1 MIRPPV
7 AVAGGRDPML
17 SCGVPLFLEGA
28 WLGLS
33 AAAAPGPL
41 QAYLLAQS
49 VRNGAARTLP
59 VACVPLA
66 TDPPLIAIVLAVLA
80 QVPAGFVR
88 GLGLVGGAV
97 VLWLG
102 AGALRAALAP
112 PPPAAAGAP
121 PAGFVRALVVN
132 FTNPNA
138 WLWWS
143 GAAGPIL
150 VAAWKASPL
159 EAAAFLGGFYLLLL
173 GGNVLFVLL
182 AARLAGAGPRVAR
195 GLGLV
200 SGGALVL
207 FGGWRLAK
215 GLLGA

>member
-1 MIRPPV
+1 V
-7 AVAGGRDPML
+7 
-17 SCGVPLFLEGA
+17 SLFLEGA

-59 VACVPLA
+59 VVCVPLA
-66 TDPPLIAIVLAVLA
+66 TDPPLIAIVLLVLA
-80 QVPAGFVR
+80 QIPAGFLR
-88 GLGLVGGAV
+88 ALGILGGVV

-102 AGALRAALAP
+102 AGALRAASRPAAP
-112 PPPAAAGAP
+112 PSARPP
-121 PAGFVRALVVN
+121 PAGFVRGLAVN

-138 WLWWS
+138 WIWWS
-143 GAAGPIL
+143 TAAGPIL
-150 VAAWKASPL
+150 VGAWHGSAGSAAS
-159 EAAAFLGGFYLLLL
+159 FLAGFYALLLA
-173 GGNVLFVLL
+173 GNALFVLL
-182 AARLAGAGPRVAR
+182 AARIAGAGPRVAR
-195 GLGLV
+195 ALGAV
-200 SGGALVL
+200 SGVALVL